1 MTELKEEHFE
11 VIDSNK
17 DKTHNKKTYR
27 PLPDNLFIEESL
39 INGQGLFA
47 SNDIPSGTDLGVS
60 HVEIEKDKMSP
71 KELIR
76 TPLGGFINHEP
87 IITEVIRIDEDTT
100 KTIEV
105 SGPNCER
112 KKIDLMVIRLNGIL
126 LLVRT
131 SRREKN
137 LPWSIIYI
145 SQIKCHTKIEMI
157 PK

>member
-112 KKIDLMVIRLNGIL
+112 KKNKLN
-126 LLVRT
+126 R
-131 SRREKN
+131 
-137 LPWSIIYI
+137 
-145 SQIKCHTKIEMI
+145 
-157 PK
+157 